1 MNAAESIK
9 IVMVKRNINQTAL
22 AEKLQTSQGNIGNQ
36 LRRNNFTLSQL
47 QTIANALDCDVVL
60 KLRMRDTGEEF

>member
-9 IVMVKRNINQTAL
+9 LVMVKRNTNQKAL

-47 QTIANALDCDVVL
+47 QTIADALGCEVVL
-60 KLRMRDTGEEF
+60 KLRMKDTGEEF